1 MPNEGTR
8 ADEQSAAQEE
18 DSARAPAPMSGSGLT
33 VAVIDDDVALRDAL
47 KRLLERA
54 GFRVLSFGNA
64 LAALLELQAS
74 RPDLILLDLMM
85 PGMDGWQFRLEQRAR
100 AHLADV
106 PVIAMSADPSSHAAA
121 VDAAA
126 FVQKPFD
133 FDHLLG
139 VAQHVLL
146 ESSQRRLLARAVE
159 RERSQTLEM
168 LVEGVA
174 HAVNNPLA
182 YVMGELE
189 LLSRR
194 LDKIVDQPTLDDAT
208 VSALRASLGHSLE
221 GVQRIAHIIRL
232 FSTFSRPSSEPLT
245 ATDVHTT
252 VDAATRLAV
261 NHIRHRAVLQCRLDP
276 IPKVQAQ
283 EGPLAHV
290 LLHLL
295 VNAAHAIP
303 NGERSK
309 HRISIATYVADDH
322 VVIEV
327 SDSGHGMSDE
337 VKKRIFE
344 PFYTTKP
351 AGTGTGLGLSF
362 ARQVVESFGGRLSVE
377 SSPGQGSKFRAHLRI
392 AEPTV
397 DVTAP
402 APMQAAKI
410 EPRVLVIDDEPMI
423 GSVLSSVLDKF
434 RVDCVTDPK
443 QALLRLEDRDI
454 DVVMCDLSMPM
465 MSGIEL
471 YRELCK
477 RRPDL
482 ADRFVLMTGAAADER
497 VEELARTA
505 PITLLP
511 KPFRVV
517 EVEAAIHAVSLRP
530 RKTTG

>member
-1 MPNEGTR
+1 MPYERSKSDEKSGRDSSLPTPAEGGTVIVIED
-8 ADEQSAAQEE
+8 DE
-18 DSARAPAPMSGSGLT
+18 G
-33 VAVIDDDVALRDAL
+33 LRDAL
-47 KRLLERA
+47 KRLLERS
-54 GFRVLSFGNA
+54 GFQVVAFGNA
-64 LAALLELQAS
+64 LAALVDMES
-74 RPDLILLDLMM
+74 SSPDLVILDLMM

-100 AHLADV
+100 PRLADI
-106 PVIAMSADPSSHAAA
+106 PVIAVSADPSSHAAA

-133 FDHLLG
+133 FDHLLA
-139 VAQHVLL
+139 VVRHVILQ
-146 ESSQRRLLARAVE
+146 SSQKKLFARAVE
-159 RERSQTLEM
+159 QERSQTLEM
-168 LVEGVA
+168 LVEGVV

-182 YVMGELE
+182 YVIGELE

-194 LDKIVDQPTLDDAT
+194 VEKLAQETALEEGT
-208 VSALRASLGHSLE
+208 VTALRSGLASSLGGAE
-221 GVQRIAHIIRL
+221 RIAHIIRL
-232 FSTFSRPSSEPLT
+232 FSTFARRQTEPLT
-245 ATDVHTT
+245 ATDVLTT

-261 NHIRHRAVLQCRLDP
+261 NHIRHRAVLQCRLGS

-303 NGERSK
+303 EGERSK
-309 HRISIATYVADDH
+309 HRISVTTYAEDDD
-322 VVIEV
+322 VIIEV
-327 SDSGHGMSDE
+327 SDTGRGMTEE
-337 VKKRIFE
+337 VKNRVFE

-362 ARQVVESFGGRLSVE
+362 ARQVIESFGGQLSVE
-377 SSPGQGSKFRAHLRI
+377 SSKGHGSTFRVRLRV
-392 AEPTV
+392 ADLP
-397 DVTAP
+397 AP
-402 APMQAAKI
+402 ARSAAPSPAVQN
-410 EPRVLVIDDEPMI
+410 EPKVLVIDDEPMI
-423 GSVLSSVLDKF
+423 GSVLSSVLEKF

-443 QALLRLEDRDI
+443 QALSRLEDRDI

-471 YRELCK
+471 YRELSK

-482 ADRFVLMTGAAADER
+482 ADRFILMTGAASDER
-497 VEELARTA
+497 VEELARTS

-517 EVEAAIHAVSLRP
+517 EVEAAVRAVSMRP
-530 RKTTG
+530 RKPSS